1 MQAFAGGVVCMT
13 LCHALRVWLPQSA
26 DECCGHD
33 TCDWASEI
41 QAGLDCILRN
51 VFVLLDA
58 AKGGFL
64 KCTQCDALLE
74 KGDCAIV
81 VVSWIFQA

>member
-1 MQAFAGGVVCMT
+1 M
-13 LCHALRVWLPQSA
+13 
-26 DECCGHD
+26 
-33 TCDWASEI
+33 
-41 QAGLDCILRN
+41 LRN

-64 KCTQCDALLE
+64 KYTQCDAFLE